1 MKVSK
6 TPLSLIQGLMSGDDK
21 VSITRDISS
30 PEGLGGS
37 FLLLPKSLE
46 NAMFSLL
53 SQSLI
58 TFVSNGYMDVPVP

>member
-46 NAMFSLL
+46 NAIF
-53 SQSLI
+53 SQSLKASSHLFQ
-58 TFVSNGYMDVPVP
+58 TAMEVP